1 MDPARLAPID
11 VRIIRALHAN
21 ARSSMSKIAT
31 RLGMPESTVRH
42 RLNRLVRLGVI
53 EFAAIVNPLQLGY
66 QIWAQ
71 FHVEVELARMRSV
84 AQRLARA
91 RQVYFVGI
99 ATGGYDVLVGAV
111 FRTNKELLDFI
122 TGPMAKVPGI
132 VGISTSSILEV
143 VKRSMTFDLPEEAAT
158 GDGPPGK
165 HDPGERRPRKRV
177 AAAPDPRDPTR
188 PTPLPERLERA
199 DRHRLGRARSGP

>member
-21 ARSSMSKIAT
+21 ARSSMSKIAS

-111 FRTNKELLDFI
+111 FRTNEELLDFI

-132 VGISTSSILEV
+132 VGIRRRASWRSS
-143 VKRSMTFDLPEEAAT
+143 SEA
-158 GDGPPGK
+158 
-165 HDPGERRPRKRV
+165 
-177 AAAPDPRDPTR
+177 
-188 PTPLPERLERA
+188 
-199 DRHRLGRARSGP
+199 

>member
-1 MDPARLAPID
+1 MREAPVDPARLGPID

-21 ARSSMSKIAT
+21 ARSSMSKIAS

-143 VKRSMTFDLPEEAAT
+143 VKRSMTFDLPEEAAPR
-158 GDGPPGK
+158 DGK
-165 HDPGERRPRKRV
+165 RDPGERRPRKRV
-177 AAAPDPRDPTR
+177 AAAPIPEIQGAR
-188 PTPLPERLERA
+188 PLSRNVSRERT
-199 DRHRLGRARSGP
+199 DTG

>member
-21 ARSSMSKIAT
+21 ARSSMSKIAS
-31 RLGMPESTVRH
+31 RLGMPELTVRH

-158 GDGPPGK
+158 GRRSRPA
-165 HDPGERRPRKRV
+165 RPRRTP
-177 AAAPDPRDPTR
+177 ATEARGRRADPRDPAR

-199 DRHRLGRARSGP
+199 DRHRLVRARSGP